1 MIITDWR
8 LFEKKSEETKKEKLI
23 KQFDKEYGIEL
34 DDKFDVKH
42 IEIIKKGLS
51 YYNKQFIKNRIVGI

>member
-34 DDKFDVKH
+34 DETIH
-42 IEIIKKGLS
+42 KK
-51 YYNKQFIKNRIVGI
+51 